1 MSWAAAAAAA
11 ASAALALGTVSTPA
25 ASPDAVPGPLHGTVV
40 GAGQPLR
47 GVQVRLLAGSRSG
60 VRELGRATT
69 DASGSFTIAHAE
81 PADAV
86 VYVEAASAATRRFR
100 LRSVVGVGAGGGVPQ
115 RTVNTVTVNELTT
128 VATTYALAQFSDQ
141 RGITGPSPGL
151 QNAAATSFTL
161 ADPVTGKPAAAVTAD
176 SANSQTLATLDTLA
190 NLISLCTADNPRC
203 DQVLRLAAPPGGAA
217 AADTVQAV
225 GNLAH
230 NPTLSPADLYALAR
244 EANVFTPALT
254 APPTAW
260 ILALR
265 HTATDLYAPG
275 RIAFDAQGNA
285 WATNNWLPGTRTP
298 NPFVTVQ
305 DPTGV
310 PTLGSPISGGGMK
323 GGAWG
328 IAIDHDGSVWI
339 PSYGGNVMSKYS
351 AAGAVLSPPT
361 GWKNGGLNHPQGTA
375 VDQRGN
381 LWIANSYGLKG
392 KPGQGSVVVYPH
404 GDPSKAITITDAGF
418 NHPFAV
424 QIDGYGRA
432 WVTNSHLSFAEIL
445 ENKRPGKVGG
455 SVTVIG
461 PDFRPIAS
469 INDSSLQAPVG
480 LALDSEGNAWVANFF
495 SSAITRIRPNGTV
508 AGVHQLP
515 GTVFPW
521 SVAVDGTDRVWVA
534 GFGASSVSLLCGV
547 NTAACPLGATG
558 GTVLSPGAGF
568 RNEAI
573 QHLTAVQIDA
583 SGNVWVANNWA
594 RIIPPTGGEGL
605 VELIGLATPVCTPLT
620 PLPVRP
626 SSTTPTACSTPGR
639 VGGPTR
645 LQEQRA
651 PQ

>member
-1 MSWAAAAAAA
+1 M
-11 ASAALALGTVSTPA
+11 STPT
-25 ASPDAVPGPLHGTVV
+25 ASPDALPGPLHGMVN

-47 GVQVRLLAGSRSG
+47 GAQVTLFAGSRSG

-69 DASGSFTIAHAE
+69 DASGSFTITYAQ
-81 PADAV
+81 PADGV
-86 VYVEAASAATRRFR
+86 VYVEAASTTARRFR
-100 LRSVVGVGAGGGVPQ
+100 LRSVVGVGVGGGVPQ
-115 RTVNTVTVNELTT
+115 RTVNTVRINELTT
-128 VATTYALAQFSDQ
+128 IATAYALAQFSDQ

-151 QNAAATSFTL
+151 QNAAATAFTL

-190 NLISLCTADNPRC
+190 NLISLCTADAPRC
-203 DQVLRLAAPPGGAA
+203 DQLLRLATPPGNAA
-217 AADTVQAV
+217 AADTVQAI

-230 NPTLSPADLYALAR
+230 SPTLSPADLYALAR

-265 HTATDLYAPG
+265 HTASDLYAPG
-275 RIAFDAQGNA
+275 RIAFDAHGNA
-285 WATNNWLPGTRTP
+285 WATNNWLPGTRNP

-305 DPTGV
+305 NPTGI
-310 PTLGSPISGGGMK
+310 PTFGSPISGGGMK

-328 IAIDHDGSVWI
+328 IAIDRDGSVWI
-339 PSYGGNVMSKYS
+339 PSYGGNAMSKYS
-351 AAGAVLSPPT
+351 ATGAVLSPPT

-381 LWIANSYGLKG
+381 VWIANSYGLKG

-404 GDPSKAITITDAGF
+404 GDPSKAITITDSSF

-424 QIDGYGRA
+424 QIDAYGRA
-432 WVTNSHLSFAEIL
+432 WVTNSHLSFTEIT
-445 ENKRPGKVGG
+445 ESKRPGKVGG

-461 PDFRPIAS
+461 PDFKPVTS
-469 INDSSLQAPVG
+469 INDGSLQAPVG
-480 LALDSEGNAWVANFF
+480 LALDSKGNAWVANFF
-495 SSAITRIRPNGTV
+495 SSAITQIQPNGTV

-515 GTVFPW
+515 RTVFPW

-547 NTAACPLGATG
+547 NTAACTAGASA

-568 RNEAI
+568 QNKAI

-583 SGNVWVANNWA
+583 SGNVWVANNWSK
-594 RIIPPTGGEGL
+594 IIPPTGGEGL

-626 SSTTPTACSTPGR
+626 SATTPTVC
-639 VGGPTR
+639 PTAKR
-645 LQEQRA
+645 EGTSIPHQEQRS
-651 PQ
+651 PR